1 VQWKSGILRSV
12 VRCTITSTH
21 ADAEWRQK
29 LTECCHRIPA
39 GDFMAADFQQYSPH
53 SLRSQ
58 AFRTGRVWGCGR
70 GGGFRQRH
78 PFRVGKTGRVNF
90 YLVISVYLILFYNL
104 LVIDLFGKIKSGFS
118 LFIDL
123 FQILQVCLM
132 ARIPSI
138 NLN

>member
-1 VQWKSGILRSV
+1 MATK
-12 VRCTITSTH
+12 
-21 ADAEWRQK
+21 ADGMLPSDSSR
-29 LTECCHRIPA
+29 
-39 GDFMAADFQQYSPH
+39 GFYGYFQEYSPH

-70 GGGFRQRH
+70 GGGFRQPH

-90 YLVISVYLILFYNL
+90 YLVITVYLIPFYNL

-118 LFIDL
+118 LFVDL
-123 FQILQVCLM
+123 FQILQVFLM